1 VGQELLA
8 EVEAPA
14 ADHVAVDVP
23 ADALR
28 DLDAPGIAPGVQR
41 RRSQL
46 LLSHVHR
53 AHSSRSRVGSVL
65 PRAAS
70 NGSTTARG
78 AVCERKVFARF
89 PRRNAVLPLCMG
101 RRAPLYSVAPRPQ
114 APGALRR
121 PPIDEELPTCP
132 TQDACSWSTTT
143 PPCARCSPGT
153 SLRPATR
160 SPRSEEHTSELQ
172 SRENLV

>member
-1 VGQELLA
+1 ALDQAEHVRVGAALDLAEQAALVVVEELDLVDLRQAVGQELLA

-114 APGALRR
+114 APGALRSR
-121 PPIDEELPTCP
+121 P
-132 TQDACSWSTTT
+132 
-143 PPCARCSPGT
+143 
-153 SLRPATR
+153 
-160 SPRSEEHTSELQ
+160 
-172 SRENLV
+172 